1 MFRRITAKEKVV
13 GWYVTS
19 TKFKPHDT
27 EINELLK
34 KYTPNPILVMVD
46 VEHSEELGLPT
57 EAYCSVE
64 EVTRDG
70 TIVRTFE
77 HIPSTV
83 QAFEP
88 EEIGVEQLLRDIKDV
103 TVSTLSTEVMC

>member
-1 MFRRITAKEKVV
+1 M
-13 GWYVTS
+13 
-19 TKFKPHDT
+19 
-27 EINELLK
+27 N
-34 KYTPNPILVMVD
+34 
-46 VEHSEELGLPT
+46 ELGLPT

-70 TIVRTFE
+70 GIVRTFV

-83 QAFEP
+83 QAFEL

-103 TVSTLSTEVMC
+103 TVSTLSTEIELAQ